1 MLCPKKLKYKKY
13 HKKRIK
19 TNSLRG
25 SKIAFGSFAL
35 IAISGGLISAK
46 QIESARIAINKHI
59 KKTGKMWIRI
69 FPHHPV
75 TKKPAETRMGKGK
88 GQPEYWVAVV
98 KPGHVLFELSG
109 VPEETAK
116 EALRLAAHKLPIKSK
131 FIKKEIWD

>member
-35 IAISGGLISAK
+35 IAVSGGLISAK

-88 GQPEYWVAVV
+88 GSVDKWVSVV
-98 KPGHVLFELSG
+98 NPGRILYEIDGVDINLAKKAARSAQSKLSIS
-109 VPEETAK
+109 TQ
-116 EALRLAAHKLPIKSK
+116 
-131 FIKKEIWD
+131 FISN

>member
-13 HKKRIK
+13 HKKRFK
-19 TNSLRG
+19 TKSLRG

-35 IAISGGLISAK
+35 IAVSEGLVSAK

-88 GQPEYWVAVV
+88 GSVDKWVSVV
-98 KPGHVLFELSG
+98 NPGRILYEIDGVDINLAKKAARSAQSKLSIS
-109 VPEETAK
+109 TQ
-116 EALRLAAHKLPIKSK
+116 
-131 FIKKEIWD
+131 FISN

>member
-35 IAISGGLISAK
+35 IAVSEGLVSAK

-88 GQPEYWVAVV
+88 GSVDKWVSVV
-98 KPGHVLFELSG
+98 NPGRILYEIDGVDINLAKKAARSAQSKLSIS
-109 VPEETAK
+109 TQ
-116 EALRLAAHKLPIKSK
+116 
-131 FIKKEIWD
+131 FISN

>member
-88 GQPEYWVAVV
+88 GSVDKWVSVV
-98 KPGHVLFELSG
+98 NPGRILYEIDGVDINLAKKAARSAQSKLSISD
-109 VPEETAK
+109 
-116 EALRLAAHKLPIKSK
+116 RKSVV
-131 FIKKEIWD
+131 

>member
-88 GQPEYWVAVV
+88 GSVDKWVSVV
-98 KPGHVLFELSG
+98 NPGRILYEIDGVDINLAKKAARSAQSKLSIS
-109 VPEETAK
+109 TQ
-116 EALRLAAHKLPIKSK
+116 
-131 FIKKEIWD
+131 FISN